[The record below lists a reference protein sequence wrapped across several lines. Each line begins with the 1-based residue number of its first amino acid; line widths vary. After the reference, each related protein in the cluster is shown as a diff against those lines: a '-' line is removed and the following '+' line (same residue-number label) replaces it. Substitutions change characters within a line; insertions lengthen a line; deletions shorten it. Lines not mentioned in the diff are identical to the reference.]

1 MALVAGCR
9 MLVRRRA
16 AAEALT
22 SCLHFLLISCPLLFA
37 ATPLLQLW
45 EGLSALGLKP
55 FVEKPEDRLVTVN
68 TIKVRS
74 GGRWGL
80 LLLGRGSVEAGG
92 QRGRAGGGRTPAPQ
106 AYAFCPVSPPSS
118 CSAFAAGLTDA
129 LPALSTT
136 CAGARG
142 H

>member
-92 QRGRAGGGRTPAPQ
+92 QRGRAGGGRRRPRKLMHFVLFRPPRPAPHLLL
-106 AYAFCPVSPPSS
+106 
-118 CSAFAAGLTDA
+118 G
-129 LPALSTT
+129 
-136 CAGARG
+136 
-142 H
+142 